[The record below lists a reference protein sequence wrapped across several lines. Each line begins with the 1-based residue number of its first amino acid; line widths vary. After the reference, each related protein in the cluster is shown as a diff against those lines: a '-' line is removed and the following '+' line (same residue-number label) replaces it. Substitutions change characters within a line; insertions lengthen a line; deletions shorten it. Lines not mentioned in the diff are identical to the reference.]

1 VIANTQLLAH
11 APLGPSAAEG
21 WATCADYVNANR
33 GLPDEPSYAAAE
45 GTFAHEVSEMCF
57 DLGGDPKDFIGYHNT
72 VELWQ
77 FEWSA
82 EDAELLHPGIAR
94 VRSLGGHF
102 FGEHRVD
109 ISPWTIEGQFGTLD
123 RAIVTDE
130 AIYINDLKWGRYPVY
145 AFYNRQL
152 VLYALGFW
160 NKHAKYMTQTKKFIL
175 EIDQPRCAGGGGM
188 WETTL
193 DELLRYGEWLRK
205 RAEATQQ
212 PNPPRTASEKGCQW
226 CKRRKAP
233 GGCDTYDSF
242 IASLMQD
249 MFDDE
254 DAPSDPVLRR
264 SFLLEH
270 KQMVLNYFE
279 MLEEQELDDYRSGK
293 PTPGRKLVYDGRR
306 GTRDKWTSESK
317 AKEVLEKLLGPKA
330 FKPPSLVTPKQALD
344 KVSPED
350 IVKVK
355 PLITP
360 GEKGTVMVSEADV
373 RPAIPVIDFEE
384 EDENGL

>member
-72 VELWQ
+72 V
-77 FEWSA
+77 
-82 EDAELLHPGIAR
+82 
-94 VRSLGGHF
+94 
-102 FGEHRVD
+102 
-109 ISPWTIEGQFGTLD
+109 GTLD